1 MQLRLAIAAWVI
13 ASGAPGGGGPRL
25 ALSPCRPPGAAEDV
39 LCGRLEVSE
48 NPAAKTGRRIA
59 LDVVVLPALGAER
72 REPLFDL
79 IGGPGV
85 AATRLAAMY
94 TTETRSYRARRDVVL
109 VDQRGTGQSN
119 GLHCRPR
126 GTPFARA
133 MGEMYPPDYVREC
146 RSELEKKADLRFYTT
161 SISADDLDR
170 VREALGYDTI
180 HVLGTSYGTR
190 LAQEYLRRHGSHVK
204 SMILFGA
211 VPPWASMPL
220 HHAASGHRALDL
232 LCDECAADAACAA
245 RYPDLR
251 EKLRLVLRRL
261 RQQPVTVSREGESA
275 LLGADVFAEALRRLL
290 YTPASS
296 RLVPKVIHAA
306 AAGDWAP
313 FIAAAP
319 ADYPGADGAYLS
331 ITCSEDVA
339 RIDPDEARRLA
350 AGTYLGDYRVRQQ
363 MRACAGWP
371 RAQVPADFWDD
382 VRSSVPT
389 LIHAGYRDPVTPP
402 AWADAVA
409 AHLPK
414 ATVVLMEHHAHLPD
428 GLAAMECWDTLVT
441 RFLDEGAV
449 RPDDLACVSRMTAPP
464 FE

>member
-1 MQLRLAIAAWVI
+1 MQLHMAIAVWVI
-13 ASGAPGGGGPRL
+13 ASGAGGGDTRL
-25 ALSPCRPPGAAEDV
+25 ALAPCRPAGAAEDV
-39 LCGRLEVSE
+39 LCGRIELPE
-48 NPAAKTGRRIA
+48 NPAAKEGRRIS
-59 LDVVVLPALGAER
+59 LNVVVLPALGAER

-85 AATRLAAMY
+85 AATRLAGMY
-94 TTETRSYRARRDVVL
+94 TTETRAYRARRDVVL
-109 VDQRGTGQSN
+109 VDQRGTGESN
-119 GLHCRPR
+119 GLHCRRR

-190 LAQEYLRRHGSHVK
+190 LAQEYVRRHGRHVK
-204 SMILFGA
+204 SMMLFGA

-220 HHAASGHRALDL
+220 YHAASGHRALDL
-232 LCDECAADAACAA
+232 LCDECAADPACAG

-251 EKLRLVLRRL
+251 EKLRQVLRRL
-261 RQQPVTVSREGESA
+261 RQQPATVSRDGESA

-296 RLVPKVIHAA
+296 RRVPKVIHAA

-313 FIAAAP
+313 FIASAP
-319 ADYPGADGAYLS
+319 GEYPGADGAYLS

-339 RIDPDEARRLA
+339 RIDRDEARRLA

-363 MRACAGWP
+363 MRACADWP
-371 RAQVPADFWDD
+371 RAHVPADFWDD
-382 VRSSVPT
+382 VRSSVPA
-389 LIHAGYRDPVTPP
+389 LIYAGYRDPVTPP

-409 AHLPK
+409 AQLPN
-414 ATVVLMEHHAHLPD
+414 ATVALMDRHAHMPD
-428 GLAAMECWDTLVT
+428 GLGGMECWDGLVM
-441 RFLDEGAV
+441 RFLDQGAV
-449 RPDDLACVSRMTAPP
+449 RPADLACVSRMTAPP